1 MVDRK
6 RELKKWLID
15 HPEINSVV
23 LGRAYGCTKQAAHKY
38 LLVAETA
45 PAGFVDVC
53 RSAGIPDDLLPSPTR
68 SKAAIQAENRK
79 LQQELCFCWDALAQS
94 YIQPGALKSA

>member
-23 LGRAYGCTKQAAHKY
+23 LGRAYGCTKQAAHK
-38 LLVAETA
+38 LL
-45 PAGFVDVC
+45 
-53 RSAGIPDDLLPSPTR
+53 LLHRAYARQCTPCPFW
-68 SKAAIQAENRK
+68 
-79 LQQELCFCWDALAQS
+79 L
-94 YIQPGALKSA
+94 